1 MSISTRKK
9 EVSFITNLL
18 YKKGTTPFTFIYFKT
33 IRHKLKLRYT
43 QWMRSIDTLSS
54 GVLLPSGVSKYL
66 AGQGLTDRK

>member
-18 YKKGTTPFTFIYFKT
+18 YKKGTTPFIFIYFKT

-43 QWMRSIDTLSS
+43 QWMHSIDTLSS
-54 GVLLPSGVSKYL
+54 GVLLPPCVSKYL
-66 AGQGLTDRK
+66 AGQRLTDRK